1 MSDNLRRRALEG
13 GKTTSNKSRSRQSSK
28 PASKQNSKPGS
39 RVASRDPS
47 PDDGFLSDDTNQSI
61 NSVDALLESDD
72 FNEST
77 TETMKAQLESAIADI
92 TDRKWGASS
101 YVHREDKMTTI
112 VRLLTNHHLAD
123 ALHHKTDELL
133 DALIKS
139 LRHGKTEF
147 ETTLALRAIGLVA
160 VSIEEGGA
168 YEVAC
173 GEIKK
178 TIHGSE
184 HTKVKASAIHAL
196 GICAYFGG
204 AGDEEIVDTMTYLLE
219 IVSSDGAFVD
229 AADNAEVV
237 TAACQAYGLLA
248 TQVEDLEDDSED
260 AVAAFLDQLDSTNA
274 QVQIAAGENIAL
286 LFEKSYTPLED
297 DESLSDTEAA
307 NETSSSEEDSDLVKR
322 YNGLVKRYNAYHNAR
337 EVIDKVSSLSSLSAK
352 GVNRRDKQNIH
363 RSFNSILMT
372 VEDPRVGLRTN
383 NASKMTIQI
392 HKEYE
397 IYVNRWWKLLRLNAL
412 RRVLATGF
420 VNHYYEGNKQVI
432 EALPVILADHGHK
445 VMQSPNRHLNKSSKG
460 KYRDQRRFVSAET
473 QEDQGDV

>member
-13 GKTTSNKSRSRQSSK
+13 GKTTSNKSRSRQS
-28 PASKQNSKPGS
+28 SKQNSKPGS

-77 TETMKAQLESAIADI
+77 TETMKAQLETAIADI

-112 VRLLTNHHLAD
+112 VRLLTAHHLAD
-123 ALHHKTDELL
+123 ALHRRTDDLL
-133 DALIKS
+133 DALIRS
-139 LRHGKTEF
+139 LRHGKTEL

-160 VSIEEGGA
+160 VSIEEGSA
-168 YEVAC
+168 YEAAC

-178 TIHGSE
+178 TINGSE
-184 HTKVKASAIHAL
+184 HTKVKANAIHAL
-196 GICAYFGG
+196 AICAFFGG
-204 AGDEEIVDTMTYLLE
+204 AGDEEVVDTLTYLLE

-229 AADNAEVV
+229 AADSAEVV

-248 TQVEDLEDDSED
+248 TEVEDLEDDSED
-260 AVAAFLDQLDSTNA
+260 AVATFLDQLDSTSA

-286 LFEKSYTPLED
+286 LFEKSFTPAED
-297 DESLSDTEAA
+297 DESLSDTEEA
-307 NETSSSEEDSDLVKR
+307 NETSSSEGDNNLI
-322 YNGLVKRYNAYHNAR
+322 KRYNAYHNAR

-352 GVNRRDKQNIH
+352 AVNRKDKQNIH

-372 VEDPRVGLRTN
+372 VEDPRVGLQTN
-383 NASKMTIQI
+383 SASKMTIRI
-392 HKEYE
+392 HQESQVK
-397 IYVNRWWKLLRLNAL
+397 VDKWWKLLRLNAL

-432 EALPVILADHGHK
+432 GALPVILRDYGHDA
-445 VMQSPNRHLNKSSKG
+445 MQSPKRNLNKASKG
-460 KYRDQRRFVSAET
+460 KYRDQRRFVSAELPA
-473 QEDQGDV
+473 